1 MNHSIVPKLI
11 KPLGDKAPASYTL
24 AFLLK
29 KRDKKTRQK
38 VLKTFLD
45 TTR

>member
-1 MNHSIVPKLI
+1 MTQSIVPKLI
-11 KPLGDKAPASYTL
+11 KRLGDKAPASYTL

-38 VLKTFLD
+38 ALKTFLD
-45 TTR
+45 KTR